1 MHTLLIYFLILKSPL
16 DSLLE
21 ASIKRIEYGEKN
33 LNYDSLL
40 SAYKEIKYIAS
51 TRGTYLDFYFLSFS
65 IYKLY
70 TLRFKEFAKEE
81 YIDTAI
87 YFLEK
92 ANKLN
97 PHFSDGN
104 ALLASLY
111 GMKAKG
117 FFKGMIYGRKSNI
130 FFKKAKEI
138 DSLNPRVYYLEGIS
152 FLHTPPQFG
161 GGNKKAISNFKK
173 AIRLFEEGK
182 GNIGLIR
189 WGYLEC
195 MMLLGIAYEKT
206 DSIEKAEK
214 IYKRV
219 LEIDPEYGWAKSKLY
234 NLQKK
239 KDD

>member
-1 MHTLLIYFLILKSPL
+1 MKILLIYFLILKSSL

-21 ASIKRIEYGEKN
+21 LSIKRIEYGEKN
-33 LNYDSLL
+33 LDYDSLIF
-40 SAYKEIKYIAS
+40 AYKDIKYIAS
-51 TRGTYLDFYFLSFS
+51 TRGTYLDFYFLAFS

-70 TLRFKEFAKEE
+70 TLKFKNFSKEE

-92 ANKLN
+92 ANKIN
-97 PHFSDGN
+97 PKFSDGK

-117 FFKGMIYGRKSNI
+117 FYKGMIYGRKSDNA
-130 FFKKAKEI
+130 FKEAKEI

-152 FLHTPPQFG
+152 LLYKPSQFG
-161 GGNKKAISNFKK
+161 GSKKKAISNFKK
-173 AIRLFEEGK
+173 AIKLFEEGK

-195 MMLLGIAYEKT
+195 MVFLGIAYEEV
-206 DSIEKAEK
+206 DSIEKAEETYKKVLK
-214 IYKRV
+214 I
-219 LEIDPEYGWAKSKLY
+219 EPEYGWAKSRLY
-234 NLQKK
+234 NLKK
-239 KDD
+239 NMK